1 MNIVQ
6 LTPGA
11 GAMFCGNCLRDN
23 ALVKTMRAMGH
34 QVLMVPLYLPLTLDE
49 PDQTGNTP
57 IFFSGISVYLRQ
69 KSGLF
74 RYAPSWID
82 DVFASP
88 RLLRWAAGRAAKTR
102 AADLG
107 DLTLSMLQG
116 ELGNQARDLELLLN
130 WLKTQPRPD
139 VVCLSNA
146 LLIGMARMIKQELGV
161 PVVCTLQGE
170 DSFLDGLLEPDRSA
184 CWETLSQRAK
194 EIDLFIAPTHY
205 FGNRMRERMGLPG
218 EQVRVVYNGINLD
231 GYDDPAESQKSKGL
245 EPGQALQSSANSAPI
260 LGFFARMCREKGL
273 DTLVETFIQV
283 RRQGRIPDLKL
294 HIGGSCGPA
303 DQPLVNLLREK
314 LEAAG
319 LAGDVAF
326 FPNLDRA
333 GKIKFLCSLSVFSVP
348 AGYGEAFGLYL
359 IEALAAGVPVVQ
371 PNTAA
376 FPELV
381 AVTGGGVVCEPTVQA
396 LATSIEDL
404 LRDPARARALGESGR
419 RAVFEK
425 FSAEAMTRSLIAEF
439 ETLNVETALTLR
451 PQNGN

>member
-23 ALVKTMRAMGH
+23 VFVKTVRGLGH

-49 PDQTGNTP
+49 PDQTANTP

-107 DLTLSMLQG
+107 DLTMSMLQG

-130 WLKTQPRPD
+130 WLKSQPRPD
-139 VVCLSNA
+139 VICLSNA
-146 LLIGMARMIKQELGV
+146 LLIGMVRALKQELGA

-170 DSFLDGLLEPDRSA
+170 DSFLDGLPEPHRSA
-184 CWETLSQRAK
+184 CWGTLSERAK
-194 EIDLFIAPTHY
+194 EVDLFIAPSHY
-205 FGNRMRERMGLPG
+205 FANRMRDRLGLPG
-218 EQVRVVYNGINLD
+218 ERVRVVYNGINLE
-231 GYDDPAESQKSKGL
+231 GYETGSETPGLMAAQSPDNITGPA
-245 EPGQALQSSANSAPI
+245 API

-273 DTLVETFIQV
+273 HTLVESFIQV
-283 RRQGRIPDLKL
+283 RQKGRIPNLRL

-303 DQPLVNLLREK
+303 DQPLVDSLREK
-314 LEAAG
+314 LRAAG
-319 LAGDVAF
+319 LDGDTAF
-326 FPNLDRA
+326 FPNLERA
-333 GKIKFLCSLSVFSVP
+333 SKIAFLRSLSVFSVP
-348 AGYGEAFGLYL
+348 AGYGEAFGLYI

-381 AVTGGGVVCEPTVQA
+381 EVTRGGVICDGTAAGLAASIEGLLLDAARAQA
-396 LATSIEDL
+396 LGDA
-404 LRDPARARALGESGR
+404 GR
-419 RAVFEK
+419 RSVFER
-425 FSAEAMTRSLIAEF
+425 FSAESMTRALISEF
-439 ETLNVETALTLR
+439 ETLNVETTLR
-451 PQNGN
+451 H

>member
-23 ALVKTMRAMGH
+23 AFVKTVRAMGH

-88 RLLRWAAGRAAKTR
+88 RLLRWAAGCAAKTR

-130 WLKTQPRPD
+130 WLKAQPRPD

-146 LLIGMARMIKQELGV
+146 LLIGMVRTLKQELGA

-170 DSFLDGLLEPDRSA
+170 DSFLDGLPEPHRSA
-184 CWETLSQRAK
+184 CWGMLSLRAR
-194 EIDLFIAPTHY
+194 EVDLFIAPSHY
-205 FGNRMRERMGLPG
+205 FANRMRDRLGLSGER
-218 EQVRVVYNGINLD
+218 VRVVYNGINLE
-231 GYDDPAESQKSKGL
+231 GYETTSETRNSNAVVT
-245 EPGQALQSSANSAPI
+245 GQSPHTAASSAPPI

-273 DTLVETFIQV
+273 DTLVDAFIQV
-283 RRQGRIPDLKL
+283 RRQGRIPNLKL

-303 DQPLVNLLREK
+303 DQPLVDSLCEK
-314 LEAAG
+314 LRAAG
-319 LAGDVAF
+319 LDGDTGF
-326 FPNLDRA
+326 FPNLERTA
-333 GKIKFLCSLSVFSVP
+333 KIAFLRSLSIFSVP
-348 AGYGEAFGLYL
+348 AGYGEAFGLYI

-381 AVTGGGVVCEPTVQA
+381 EVTRGGMICEGTVTG
-396 LATSIEDL
+396 LAAAIEEL
-404 LRDPARARALGESGR
+404 LLDPVRARALGDAGR
-419 RAVFEK
+419 RSVFER
-425 FSAEAMTRSLIAEF
+425 FSAEAMTRSLISEF
-439 ETLNVETALTLR
+439 ETLNVETTLR
-451 PQNGN
+451 P

>member
-23 ALVKTMRAMGH
+23 AFVKTVRAMGH

-130 WLKTQPRPD
+130 WLKAQPRPD

-146 LLIGMARMIKQELGV
+146 LLIGMVRALKQELGA

-170 DSFLDGLLEPDRSA
+170 DSFLDGLPEPHRSA
-184 CWETLSQRAK
+184 CWGMLGLRAK
-194 EIDLFIAPTHY
+194 EVDLFIAPSHY
-205 FGNRMRERMGLPG
+205 FANRMRDRLGLSSER
-218 EQVRVVYNGINLD
+218 VRVVYNGINLE
-231 GYDDPAESQKSKGL
+231 GYETASETRNSK
-245 EPGQALQSSANSAPI
+245 PVVMGQSPHTTAGSAPPI

-273 DTLVETFIQV
+273 DTLVEAFIQV
-283 RRQGRIPDLKL
+283 RRQARIPNLKL

-303 DQPLVNLLREK
+303 DQPLVDSLREK
-314 LEAAG
+314 LRAAG
-319 LAGDVAF
+319 LDGDTAF
-326 FPNLDRA
+326 FPNLERA
-333 GKIKFLCSLSVFSVP
+333 AKIAFLRSLSIFSVP
-348 AGYGEAFGLYL
+348 AGYGEAFGLYI

-381 AVTGGGVVCEPTVQA
+381 ELTRGGMICDATAAGLAAAIEELLLDPVRIQA
-396 LATSIEDL
+396 LGDA
-404 LRDPARARALGESGR
+404 GR
-419 RAVFEK
+419 RSVFER
-425 FSAEAMTRSLIAEF
+425 FSAEAMTRSLISDF
-439 ETLNVETALTLR
+439 ETLNVETTLR
-451 PQNGN
+451 H

>member
-23 ALVKTMRAMGH
+23 VFVKSLRAMGH

-49 PDQTGNTP
+49 PDQTANTP

-102 AADLG
+102 AAELG

-130 WLKTQPRPD
+130 WLKCQPRPD

-146 LLIGMARMIKQELGV
+146 LLIGMTRMLKQELGA

-170 DSFLDGLLEPDRSA
+170 DSFLDGLPEPDRSA

-194 EIDLFIAPTHY
+194 EVDLFIAPTHY
-205 FGNRMRERMGLPG
+205 FADRMRNRMGISA
-218 EQVRVVYNGINLD
+218 EQVRVVYNGINLE
-231 GYDDPAESQKSKGL
+231 GYEESGELRHSKGL
-245 EPGQALQSSANSAPI
+245 DPSSEGPI

-273 DTLVETFIQV
+273 DTLVEAFIQV
-283 RRQGRIPDLKL
+283 RRQGRVAKLKL

-303 DQPLVNLLREK
+303 DQPVVNLLRQK
-314 LEAAG
+314 LHDAG
-319 LAGDVAF
+319 LGGDVAF
-326 FPNLDRA
+326 FPNLDRDA
-333 GKIKFLCSLSVFSVP
+333 KIAFLRSLSIFSVP
-348 AGYGEAFGLYL
+348 AGYGEAFGLYI
-359 IEALAAGVPVVQ
+359 IEALAAGIPVVQ

-381 AVTGGGVVCEPTVQA
+381 AATGGGVICEPTAPA
-396 LATSIEDL
+396 LATAIEDL
-404 LRDPARARALGESGR
+404 LRDPVRIRALGETGQRS
-419 RAVFEK
+419 VFER
-425 FSAEAMTRSLIAEF
+425 FSAEAMTRALISEF
-439 ETLNVETALTLR
+439 ETLNLETAPKRQRR
-451 PQNGN
+451 P